1 MNRLIGVLTTMANT
15 WQNSQRWC
23 LIYMAILAALLLSS
37 SLANAQ
43 DQTAGTSTIA
53 YIAIEP
59 DIVTNYAGDNSERL
73 GFLRITIEMMLD
85 DTSLIPELE
94 HHMPLLRATAIEV
107 IGAQSEQ
114 KVRSLTGREEIRRI
128 ILKRFRDIM
137 SNEAG
142 NETVK
147 DIIFTKYLRQG

>member
-1 MNRLIGVLTTMANT
+1 
-15 WQNSQRWC
+15 
-23 LIYMAILAALLLSS
+23 MAILAISLLNSQI
-37 SLANAQ
+37 ANAQ
-43 DQTAGTSTIA
+43 DQAAAASSIA

-59 DIVTNYAGDNSERL
+59 DIVTNYSGDNSERL
-73 GFLRITIEMMLD
+73 GFLRITIEMMID
-85 DTSLIPELE
+85 DTSLINDLE

-114 KVRSLTGREEIRRI
+114 KVRSLTGREEIRRM

-137 SNEAG
+137 ANEVG

>member
-1 MNRLIGVLTTMANT
+1 MMKT
-15 WQNSQRWC
+15 WQNAQRWC
-23 LIYMAILAALLLSS
+23 LIYMAILAISLLNSQI
-37 SLANAQ
+37 ANAQ
-43 DQTAGTSTIA
+43 DQAAAASSIA

-59 DIVTNYAGDNSERL
+59 DIVTNYSGDNSERL
-73 GFLRITIEMMLD
+73 GFLRITIEMMID
-85 DTSLIPELE
+85 DTSLINDLE

-114 KVRSLTGREEIRRI
+114 KVRSLTGREEIRRM

-137 SNEAG
+137 ANEVG